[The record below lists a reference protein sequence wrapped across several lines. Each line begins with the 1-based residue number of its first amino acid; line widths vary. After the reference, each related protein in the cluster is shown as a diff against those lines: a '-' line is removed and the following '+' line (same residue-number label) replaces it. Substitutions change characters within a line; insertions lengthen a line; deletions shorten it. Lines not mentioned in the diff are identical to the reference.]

1 MAEVVIQQPDT
12 TVTTQPPT
20 VPQQSSGI
28 FSAIQFNT
36 QHISMAVFCVVI
48 AVITYYAYDHFVKN
62 QSQEK
67 QANDEQQKKESTSEV
82 AGYNL
87 HDALRRIS
95 DRQQKINSQLSATA
109 N

>member
-1 MAEVVIQQPDT
+1 MAEVVQQPVQSN
-12 TVTTQPPT
+12 TVQQPAQQPP
-20 VPQQSSGI
+20 G
-28 FSAIQFNT
+28 FLSAMQFNS

-48 AVITYYAYDHFVKN
+48 AVVTYFAYDHFVKN
-62 QSQEK
+62 QGQDK
-67 QANDEQQKKESTSEV
+67 QADGEQQKKESTAEV